1 MVAMMSWMPG
11 ATQALGLRQ
20 GLWGQ
25 LSKDE
30 RNSQTTTLTCGIAG
44 TPDCSH
50 LSSWGLLPDHGPK
63 IVLVTNLMGLCK
75 GPDSEVDRSEGL
87 WHSVLPD
94 PSEPE
99 CSGKGLTRTSLSATL
114 SVLVLGALAGCS
126 PKERPRADTLPSLA
140 STSTRDT
147 AAAP

>member
-1 MVAMMSWMPG
+1 MLIALCLLPRYTGAMVEGSQSCLYSKRPLELKAWYVPCYAWTQDTIVGMMSWMPG
-11 ATQALGLRQ
+11 ATRALGIRQ

-63 IVLVTNLMGLCK
+63 VVLITNLMGLCK
-75 GPDSEVDRSEGL
+75 GP
-87 WHSVLPD
+87 
-94 PSEPE
+94 
-99 CSGKGLTRTSLSATL
+99 
-114 SVLVLGALAGCS
+114 
-126 PKERPRADTLPSLA
+126 
-140 STSTRDT
+140 
-147 AAAP
+147 